1 MKATDTKI
9 KVDSDIEAFN
19 TWAKNLAEYPKLLT
33 ETKPSAK
40 PPENILIIPL
50 TTLGA
55 EILYSTEYQN
65 MTEIGLVKGT
75 INRWFQSQ
83 SQIHSPGESVAGGRR
98 LFQYTESTLPEL
110 KTKAELSS
118 GPGHR

>member
-19 TWAKNLAEYPKLLT
+19 TWAKNLAECPKLLT

-40 PPENILIIPL
+40 PPETILIIPL

-75 INRWFQSQ
+75 INRWF
-83 SQIHSPGESVAGGRR
+83 ES
-98 LFQYTESTLPEL
+98 
-110 KTKAELSS
+110 
-118 GPGHR
+118 